1 LLAKLQEKRG
11 GNQQIQLIKEEPHG
25 EDPRVIVITQGGIVT
40 REDRV
45 IQGKTTK
52 ESGVRKA
59 TEKTQE
65 FDPRKEK
72 QIFEEARKEFGRD

>member
-1 LLAKLQEKRG
+1 LLAKLQEKLG

-25 EDPRVIVITQGGIVT
+25 EYPRVIVITIGGVVT

-45 IQGKTTK
+45 IQGKTTE

-59 TEKTQE
+59 VEKTQE

-72 QIFEEARKEFGRD
+72 